1 MEKILKP
8 ILLLAFLLLLAAS
21 AWALGPYVDNGDQ
34 TVTDQATGL
43 MWDQRE
49 TSTKTWVSAL
59 AYCEGLDHAGHTDWR
74 LPNRNE
80 LESLVDDT
88 KYSPAIDTTAFP
100 NAKSYAYQ
108 SSTTITSNATA
119 ARLVHFGAGSV
130 GGQLKTYNYYVRC
143 VR

>member
-1 MEKILKP
+1 MKKNC
-8 ILLLAFLLLLAAS
+8 LLWLLWWAFGLPALWAA
-21 AWALGPYVDNGDQ
+21 PYTGHGDQ

-49 TSTKTWVSAL
+49 TSTRTWQAAL

-80 LESLVDDT
+80 LESLVDDAKT
-88 KYSPAIDTTAFP
+88 SSPVIDTTAFP
-100 NAKSYAYQ
+100 NAVSYYYWA
-108 SSTTITSNATA
+108 STSHALNTSNA
-119 ARLVHFGAGSV
+119 LSV
-130 GGQLKTYNYYVRC
+130 LFNSGYVNHLNKTSNRYVRC